1 MNERVHIYCDES
13 CHLERDHQSAMVLAA
28 VSCPAAKRKQIGRTI
43 KTLKRRHGIPDSRE
57 IKWAQV
63 SPSTLGFYRDL
74 VSLFFD
80 EPALGFRGV
89 VVPDKQVLDH
99 DGFDQSHDDFY
110 YKMWWQLLTRM
121 IDDQHVF
128 RIFVD
133 IKDTH
138 SSTKLGKLHEV
149 LCNTYH
155 DFNNDRIESIE
166 AVRSHDVPLIQ
177 LADVLAGV
185 LSHRFRGI
193 QGSQAKHALI
203 QHVRQLSGLS
213 LEHTTPLDARKFNL
227 FVWRAQAVR

>member
-1 MNERVHIYCDES
+1 MNDRIHIYCDES
-13 CHLERDHQSAMVLAA
+13 CHLENDHLSAMVLAA
-28 VSCPAAKRKQIGRTI
+28 VACPAAKRKQIGRAI
-43 KTLKRRHGIPDSRE
+43 KALKRRHGVPDSRE

-63 SPSTLGFYRDL
+63 SPSTLGFYREL

-80 EPALGFRGV
+80 EPALGLRGV
-89 VVPDKQVLDH
+89 VVPDKQLLDH
-99 DGFDQSHDDFY
+99 DCFNQSHDDFY

-138 SSTKLGKLHEV
+138 SNIKLGKLHEV
-149 LCNTYH
+149 LCNTYY

-166 AVRSHDVPLIQ
+166 AVRSHDVPLVQ

-193 QGSQAKHALI
+193 QGSQAKQSLI
-203 QHVRQLSGLS
+203 QYVRERSGLS
-213 LEHTTPLDARKFNL
+213 LDRSTPPGARKFNL
-227 FVWRAQAVR
+227 FVWRAQEVR